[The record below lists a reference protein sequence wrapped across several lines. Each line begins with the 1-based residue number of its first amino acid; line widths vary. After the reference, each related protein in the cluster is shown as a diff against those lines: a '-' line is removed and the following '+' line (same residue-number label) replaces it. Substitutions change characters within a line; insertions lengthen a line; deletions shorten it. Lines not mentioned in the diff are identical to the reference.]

1 MDKRKEKIKYRSWH
15 RGTREADLFLGKF
28 IDKYIN
34 DLNEILLT
42 NFEDF
47 INNYSDPE
55 IISFVYGNQ
64 PWPEEVREELKYL
77 FECFIK
83 SQKRNN

>member
-47 INNYSDPE
+47 INNYSDQE
-55 IISFVYGNQ
+55 IISFDYDEHVNADDT
-64 PWPEEVREELKYL
+64 
-77 FECFIK
+77 K
-83 SQKRNN
+83 SVWWKILVKKKV